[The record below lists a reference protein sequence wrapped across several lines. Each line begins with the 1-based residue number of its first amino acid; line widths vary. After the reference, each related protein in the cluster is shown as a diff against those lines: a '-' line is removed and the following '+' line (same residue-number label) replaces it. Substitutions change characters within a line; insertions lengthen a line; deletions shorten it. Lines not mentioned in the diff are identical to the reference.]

1 MKNMMRR
8 RKYNQIGLLL
18 AVLFVLPTACST
30 PAKISYLR
38 DLEYNIPYE
47 AISAPELR
55 LKVDDRISIQ
65 VFSINAELAAP
76 FNTGAGLSDGVGA
89 SPLTY
94 TYGVD
99 ARGDIE
105 FPVLGT
111 LHVEG
116 MTLNEVQKMIAGAIR
131 SRGYIKDPVVKAELT
146 NFTVTVLGETG
157 QSVLSVP
164 GQRINILELIA
175 RSGGTSA
182 YSKLPDVMVVR
193 TNGDE
198 RTAYTVDLQSKD
210 LYLSPVFYLE
220 QNDLVYVKPR
230 GLRLSTDGDLFLKI
244 LTPVISAISAVAYM
258 LLWTSR

>member
-1 MKNMMRR
+1 MDMT
-8 RKYNQIGLLL
+8 RKIFHKLAGIAAV
-18 AVLFVLPTACST
+18 AVLLPTACNT
-30 PAKISYLR
+30 PAHISYLW

-47 AISAPELR
+47 SITAPELK

-65 VFSINAELAAP
+65 VFSVNAELAVP
-76 FNTGAGLSDGVGA
+76 FNTGAGLTDGVQE
-89 SPLTY
+89 SPLIS

-116 MTLNEVQKMIAGAIR
+116 MTLKQVQNMIADAIR
-131 SRGYIKDPVVKAELT
+131 QKGYIKDPVVKAELT

-157 QSVLSVP
+157 QSVLAVE

-175 RSGGTSA
+175 RSGGVTQF
-182 YSKLPDVMVVR
+182 SKLPDVMVVR
-193 TNGDE
+193 SNGDE
-198 RTAYTVDLQSKD
+198 RTAYSINLQSKD

-244 LTPVISAISAVAYM
+244 LSPVISAASAVAYM
-258 LLWTSR
+258 LLWTSGR

>member
-1 MKNMMRR
+1 MTRK
-8 RKYNQIGLLL
+8 KYNWLLWL
-18 AVLFVLPTACST
+18 PAAMLLLPTACNT
-30 PAKISYLR
+30 PAHISYLR
-38 DLEYNIPYE
+38 DLEYNTPYE
-47 AISAPELR
+47 SITAPELK

-65 VFSINAELAAP
+65 VFSVNAELAAP
-76 FNTGAGLSDGVGA
+76 FNTGAGLTDGVQE
-89 SPLTY
+89 SPLTS

-116 MTLNEVQKMIAGAIR
+116 MTLKQVQNLITDAIR
-131 SRGYIKDPVVKAELT
+131 KRGYIKDPVVKAELT

-157 QSVLSVP
+157 QDIIAVE
-164 GQRINILELIA
+164 GQRINILELLA
-175 RSGGTSA
+175 RSGGVTQYA
-182 YSKLPDVMVVR
+182 KLPDVMVVR
-193 TNGDE
+193 SNGDE
-198 RTAYTVDLQSKD
+198 RTAYSIDLQSKD

-244 LTPVISAISAVAYM
+244 LSPSIAAISAIAYM

>member
-1 MKNMMRR
+1 M
-8 RKYNQIGLLL
+8 LL
-18 AVLFVLPTACST
+18 LPTACNT
-30 PAKISYLR
+30 PAHISYLR

-47 AISAPELR
+47 SITAPELK

-76 FNTGAGLSDGVGA
+76 FNTGAGLTDGVQESA
-89 SPLTY
+89 LTS

-116 MTLNEVQKMIAGAIR
+116 LTLKQVQNLIADAIR
-131 SRGYIKDPVVKAELT
+131 QKGYIKDPVVKAELT

-157 QSVLSVP
+157 QSVLAIE

-175 RSGGTSA
+175 RSGGVTE

-193 TNGDE
+193 SNGDE
-198 RTAYTVDLQSKD
+198 RTAYSIDLQSKN

-244 LTPVISAISAVAYM
+244 LTPTISAISAVAYM
-258 LLWTSR
+258 LLWTSGR

>member
-1 MKNMMRR
+1 MTKK
-8 RKYNQIGLLL
+8 KYNWLLWL
-18 AVLFVLPTACST
+18 PAVMLLLPTACNT
-30 PAKISYLR
+30 PAHISYLR

-47 AISAPELR
+47 SITAPELK

-76 FNTGAGLSDGVGA
+76 FNTGAGLTDGVQESA
-89 SPLTY
+89 LTS

-116 MTLNEVQKMIAGAIR
+116 LTLKQVQNLIADAIR
-131 SRGYIKDPVVKAELT
+131 QKGYIKDPVVKAELT

-157 QSVLSVP
+157 QSVLAIE

-175 RSGGTSA
+175 RSGGVTE

-193 TNGDE
+193 SNGDE
-198 RTAYTVDLQSKD
+198 RTAYSINLQSKN

-244 LTPVISAISAVAYM
+244 LTPTISAISAVAYM
-258 LLWTSR
+258 LLWTSGR

>member
-1 MKNMMRR
+1 MDMTKK
-8 RKYNQIGLLL
+8 KYSLVGWLLAALLL
-18 AVLFVLPTACST
+18 LPTACST
-30 PAKISYLR
+30 PAHISYLW

-47 AISAPELR
+47 SITAPELK

-76 FNTGAGLSDGVGA
+76 FNTGAGLTDGVQD
-89 SPLTY
+89 SPLTS

-116 MTLNEVQKMIAGAIR
+116 MTLKQVQNMIADAIR
-131 SRGYIKDPVVKAELT
+131 QKGYIKDPVVKAELT

-157 QSVLSVP
+157 QSVLAVE

-175 RSGGTSA
+175 RSGGVTE

-193 TNGDE
+193 SNGDE
-198 RTAYTVDLQSKD
+198 RTAYSINLQSKD

-244 LTPVISAISAVAYM
+244 LSPAISAVSAVAYM
-258 LLWTSR
+258 LLWTSGR

>member
-1 MKNMMRR
+1 MTRK
-8 RKYNQIGLLL
+8 KYNWLLWLPAALLL
-18 AVLFVLPTACST
+18 LPTACNT
-30 PAKISYLR
+30 PAHISYLR

-47 AISAPELR
+47 SITAPELK

-76 FNTGAGLSDGVGA
+76 FNTGAGLTDGVQE
-89 SPLTY
+89 SPLTS

-116 MTLNEVQKMIAGAIR
+116 MTLKQVQNLITDAIR
-131 SRGYIKDPVVKAELT
+131 KRGYIKDPVVKAELT

-157 QSVLSVP
+157 QDIIAVE
-164 GQRINILELIA
+164 GQRINILELLA
-175 RSGGTSA
+175 RSGGVTQYA
-182 YSKLPDVMVVR
+182 KLPDVMVVR
-193 TNGDE
+193 SNGDE
-198 RTAYTVDLQSKD
+198 RTAYSIDLQSKD

-244 LTPVISAISAVAYM
+244 ISPTIAAISAVAYM
-258 LLWTSR
+258 LLWTGVR

>member
-1 MKNMMRR
+1 MTRK
-8 RKYNQIGLLL
+8 KYNWLLWLPAALLL
-18 AVLFVLPTACST
+18 LPTACNT
-30 PAKISYLR
+30 PAHISYLR

-47 AISAPELR
+47 SITAPELK

-76 FNTGAGLSDGVGA
+76 FNTGAGLTDGVQD
-89 SPLTY
+89 SPLTS

-116 MTLNEVQKMIAGAIR
+116 MTLKQVQNLIADAIKQK
-131 SRGYIKDPVVKAELT
+131 GYIKDPVVKAELT

-157 QSVLSVP
+157 QSVMAIE

-175 RSGGTSA
+175 RSGGATE

-193 TNGDE
+193 SNGDE
-198 RTAYTVDLQSKD
+198 RTAYSINLQSKD

-230 GLRLSTDGDLFLKI
+230 GLRLSTDGDLFIKI
-244 LTPVISAISAVAYM
+244 LTPTISAISAVAYM
-258 LLWTSR
+258 LLWTSGR

>member
-1 MKNMMRR
+1 MTRK
-8 RKYNQIGLLL
+8 KYNWLLWL
-18 AVLFVLPTACST
+18 SAAMLLLPTACNT
-30 PAKISYLR
+30 PAHISYLR

-47 AISAPELR
+47 SITAPELK

-76 FNTGAGLSDGVGA
+76 FNTGAGLTDGVQE
-89 SPLTY
+89 SPLTS

-116 MTLNEVQKMIAGAIR
+116 MTLKQVQNLITDAIR
-131 SRGYIKDPVVKAELT
+131 KRGYIKDPVVKAELT

-157 QSVLSVP
+157 QDIIAVE
-164 GQRINILELIA
+164 GQRINILELLA
-175 RSGGTSA
+175 RSGGVTQYA
-182 YSKLPDVMVVR
+182 KLPDVMVVR
-193 TNGDE
+193 SNGDE
-198 RTAYTVDLQSKD
+198 RTAYSIDLQSKD

-244 LTPVISAISAVAYM
+244 LSPSIAAISAVAYM

>member
-1 MKNMMRR
+1 MTRK
-8 RKYNQIGLLL
+8 KYNWLLWLPAALLL
-18 AVLFVLPTACST
+18 LPTACNT
-30 PAKISYLR
+30 PAHISYLR

-47 AISAPELR
+47 SITAPELR

-76 FNTGAGLSDGVGA
+76 FNTGAGLTDGVQD
-89 SPLTY
+89 SPLTS

-116 MTLNEVQKMIAGAIR
+116 MTLKQVQNLIADAIKQK
-131 SRGYIKDPVVKAELT
+131 GYIKDPVVKAELT

-157 QSVLSVP
+157 QSVLP
-164 GQRINILELIA
+164 IEGQRINILELIA
-175 RSGGTSA
+175 RSGGATE

-193 TNGDE
+193 SNGDE
-198 RTAYTVDLQSKD
+198 RTAYSINLQSKD

-230 GLRLSTDGDLFLKI
+230 GLRLSTDGDLFLRI
-244 LTPVISAISAVAYM
+244 LSPSIAAISAVAYM
-258 LLWTSR
+258 LLWTGSR

>member
-1 MKNMMRR
+1 MTRKKN
-8 RKYNQIGLLL
+8 NWLLWLPAALLL
-18 AVLFVLPTACST
+18 LPTACNT
-30 PAKISYLR
+30 PAHISYLR

-47 AISAPELR
+47 SITAPELK

-76 FNTGAGLSDGVGA
+76 FNTGAGLTDGVQE
-89 SPLTY
+89 SPLTS

-116 MTLNEVQKMIAGAIR
+116 MTLKQVQNLITDAIR
-131 SRGYIKDPVVKAELT
+131 KRGYIKDPVVKAELT

-157 QSVLSVP
+157 QDIIAVE
-164 GQRINILELIA
+164 GQRINILELLA
-175 RSGGTSA
+175 RSGGVTQYA
-182 YSKLPDVMVVR
+182 KLPDVMVVR
-193 TNGDE
+193 SNGDE
-198 RTAYTVDLQSKD
+198 RTAYSIDLQSKD

-244 LTPVISAISAVAYM
+244 LSPSIAAISAVAYM

>member
-1 MKNMMRR
+1 MRIKEKISR
-8 RKYNQIGLLL
+8 WGFWLSALLL
-18 AVLFVLPTACST
+18 SAACST
-30 PAKISYLR
+30 PAHISYLR

-76 FNTGAGLSDGVGA
+76 FNTGAGLTDGVQE
-89 SPLTY
+89 SPLTS

-99 ARGDIE
+99 ARGNIE

-111 LHVEG
+111 LYVEG
-116 MTLNEVQKMIAGAIR
+116 MTLNEVQKLIADAIR
-131 SRGYIKDPVVKAELT
+131 KKGYIKDPVVKAELT
-146 NFTVTVLGETG
+146 NFTITVLGETG
-157 QSVLSVP
+157 QSILPVE

-175 RSGGTSA
+175 RSGGVTPYA
-182 YSKLPDVMVVR
+182 KLPDVMVVR

-198 RTAYTVDLQSKD
+198 RTAYSIDLQSKD
-210 LYLSPVFYLE
+210 LYFSPVFYLE

-244 LTPVISAISAVAYM
+244 LSPSIAAVSAVAYM
-258 LLWTSR
+258 LLWTSGR

>member
-1 MKNMMRR
+1 MTRK
-8 RKYNQIGLLL
+8 KYNWLLWLPAALLL
-18 AVLFVLPTACST
+18 LPTACNT
-30 PAKISYLR
+30 PAHISYLR

-47 AISAPELR
+47 SITAPELK

-76 FNTGAGLSDGVGA
+76 FNTGAGLTDGVQD
-89 SPLTY
+89 SPLTS

-116 MTLNEVQKMIAGAIR
+116 MTLKQVQNMIADAIKQK
-131 SRGYIKDPVVKAELT
+131 GYIKDPVVKAELT

-157 QSVLSVP
+157 QSVMAIE

-175 RSGGTSA
+175 RSGGATE

-193 TNGDE
+193 SNGDE
-198 RTAYTVDLQSKD
+198 RTAYSINLQSKD

-244 LTPVISAISAVAYM
+244 LSPSIAAISAIAYM

>member
-1 MKNMMRR
+1 MDVKKIR
-8 RKYNQIGLLL
+8 QISRLGVLAALL
-18 AVLFVLPTACST
+18 ALLQACAT
-30 PAKISYLR
+30 PADISYLR
-38 DLEYNIPYE
+38 DLEYNVPYE
-47 AISAPELR
+47 AISAPELK

-65 VFSINAELAAP
+65 VFSVNAELATP
-76 FNTGAGLSDGVGA
+76 FNTGAGLTDGVQT
-89 SPLTY
+89 SPLSS

-99 ARGDIE
+99 ARGNIE

-116 MTLNEVQKMIAGAIR
+116 LTLNEVQKMIAGAIR

-157 QSVLSVP
+157 QSVLSVE
-164 GQRINILELIA
+164 GQRINILELLA
-175 RSGGTSA
+175 RSGGATQ

-198 RTAYTVDLQSKD
+198 RTAYSIDLQSKD

-244 LTPVISAISAVAYM
+244 LSPTIAAVSAIAYM
-258 LLWTSR
+258 LLWTGVR

>member
-1 MKNMMRR
+1 MDMIKK
-8 RKYNQIGLLL
+8 KYSLVGWLLL
-18 AVLFVLPTACST
+18 ALLLLPTACST
-30 PAKISYLR
+30 PAHISYLQ
-38 DLEYNIPYE
+38 DLEYNIPYD

-76 FNTGAGLSDGVGA
+76 FNTGAGLTDGVQE
-89 SPLTY
+89 SPLTS

-116 MTLNEVQKMIAGAIR
+116 MTLKQVQNMIADAIR
-131 SRGYIKDPVVKAELT
+131 QKGYIKDPVVKAELT

-157 QSVLSVP
+157 QSVLAVE

-175 RSGGTSA
+175 RSGGVSA
-182 YSKLPDVMVVR
+182 YAKLPDVMVVR
-193 TNGDE
+193 TDGDE
-198 RTAYTVDLQSKD
+198 RTAYSINLQSKD
-210 LYLSPVFYLE
+210 LYYSPVFYLE

-230 GLRLSTDGDLFLKI
+230 GLRLSTDGDLFLRI
-244 LTPVISAISAVAYM
+244 LSPSISAISAIAYM
-258 LLWTSR
+258 LLWTSGR

>member
-1 MKNMMRR
+1 MTRK
-8 RKYNQIGLLL
+8 KYNWLLWLPAALLL
-18 AVLFVLPTACST
+18 LPTACNT
-30 PAKISYLR
+30 PAHISYLR

-47 AISAPELR
+47 SITAPELK

-76 FNTGAGLSDGVGA
+76 FNTGAGLTDGVQD
-89 SPLTY
+89 SPLTS

-116 MTLNEVQKMIAGAIR
+116 MTLKQVQNMIADAIKQK
-131 SRGYIKDPVVKAELT
+131 GYIKDPVVKAELT

-157 QSVLSVP
+157 QSVMAIE

-175 RSGGTSA
+175 RSGGATE

-193 TNGDE
+193 SNGDE
-198 RTAYTVDLQSKD
+198 RMAYSINLQSKD

-244 LTPVISAISAVAYM
+244 LSPSIAAISAIAYM

>member
-1 MKNMMRR
+1 MDMTKK
-8 RKYNQIGLLL
+8 KYSLVGWLLAALLL
-18 AVLFVLPTACST
+18 LPTACST
-30 PAKISYLR
+30 PAYISYLR

-47 AISAPELR
+47 SITAPELK

-76 FNTGAGLSDGVGA
+76 FNTGAGLTDGVQE
-89 SPLTY
+89 SPLTS

-116 MTLNEVQKMIAGAIR
+116 MTLKQVQNMIADAIR
-131 SRGYIKDPVVKAELT
+131 QKGYIKDPVVKAELT

-157 QSVLSVP
+157 QDVMAVE

-175 RSGGTSA
+175 RSGGVTPYA
-182 YSKLPDVMVVR
+182 KLPDVTVVR

-198 RTAYTVDLQSKD
+198 RMAYSINLQSKD

-230 GLRLSTDGDLFLKI
+230 GLRLSTDGDLFLRI
-244 LTPVISAISAVAYM
+244 LMSETNLVKFHARF
-258 LLWTSR
+258 LQQ

>member
-1 MKNMMRR
+1 MNMKK
-8 RKYNQIGLLL
+8 RKYSWVGLLL
-18 AVLFVLPTACST
+18 AAVLVLPTACST

-47 AISAPELR
+47 SITAPELR

-76 FNTGAGLSDGVGA
+76 FNTGAGLSNGVGE
-89 SPLTY
+89 SPLAS

-111 LHVEG
+111 IHVEG
-116 MTLNEVQKMIAGAIR
+116 MTLNEVQKMIADAIR
-131 SRGYIKDPVVKAELT
+131 NRGYIKDPVVKAELT

-157 QSVLSVP
+157 QSVLAVP

-175 RSGGTSA
+175 RSGGVTE

-193 TNGDE
+193 SNGDE
-198 RTAYTVDLQSKD
+198 RTAYTIDLQSKD

-230 GLRLSTDGDLFLKI
+230 GLRLSTDGDLFLRI
-244 LTPVISAISAVAYM
+244 LSPVISAISAVAYM

>member
-1 MKNMMRR
+1 MRKR
-8 RKYNQIGLLL
+8 ICNWLGLLAA
-18 AVLFVLPTACST
+18 AVLFPTACST
-30 PAKISYLR
+30 PAHISYLR
-38 DLEYNIPYE
+38 DLEYNIPYD

-65 VFSINAELAAP
+65 VFSINAELAVP
-76 FNTGAGLSDGVGA
+76 FNTGAGLTDGVQE
-89 SPLTY
+89 SPLTS

-116 MTLNEVQKMIAGAIR
+116 MTLNEVQKMIADAIKK
-131 SRGYIKDPVVKAELT
+131 RGYIKDPVVKAELT

-157 QSVLSVP
+157 QDILAVE

-175 RSGGTSA
+175 RSGGVTEYA
-182 YSKLPDVMVVR
+182 KLPDVMVVR

-198 RTAYTVDLQSKD
+198 RTAYTIDLQSKD

-230 GLRLSTDGDLFLKI
+230 GLRLSTDGDLFLRI
-244 LTPVISAISAVAYM
+244 LTPSISAVSAIAYM
-258 LLWTSR
+258 LLWTGTR

>member
-1 MKNMMRR
+1 MKN
-8 RKYNQIGLLL
+8 KSEYSGKWLALALLCL
-18 AVLFVLPTACST
+18 LSAACST

-47 AISAPELR
+47 SITAPELR
-55 LKVDDRISIQ
+55 LKVDDRVSIQ
-65 VFSINAELAAP
+65 VFSINPELAAP
-76 FNTGAGLSDGVGA
+76 FNTGAGLSDGVDE
-89 SPLTY
+89 SPLTS

-116 MTLNEVQKMIAGAIR
+116 MTLKEVQNMIAGAIR
-131 SRGYIKDPVVKAELT
+131 GRGYIKDPVVKAELT

-157 QSVLSVP
+157 QSVMAVA

-175 RSGGTSA
+175 RSGGTSE
-182 YSKLPDVMVVR
+182 YSNLPDVMVVR

-198 RTAYTVDLQSKD
+198 RTAYTIDLQSKD

-230 GLRLSTDGDLFLKI
+230 GLRLSTDGDLFLRI
-244 LTPVISAISAVAYM
+244 LSPAIGAISAVAYM